1 MEAEWAGGRWR
12 SQKVADFQ
20 VWSAIVRSV
29 GEKPMGLTTHPT
41 STGTVGCEN
50 VVLMLYIGIGLWGL
64 VVSQLTSTTTDSRLF
79 LPAACSCSFV
89 TKCGIGELR

>member
-1 MEAEWAGGRWR
+1 MEAEWAGGQWR
-12 SQKVADFQ
+12 SQRAAGFQ
-20 VWSAIVRSV
+20 AWNAIVRSV
-29 GEKPMGLTTHPT
+29 EENPIMLTTHPT

-79 LPAACSCSFV
+79 FPAACSCSLV
-89 TKCGIGELR
+89 TKSGIGELR